1 MFGVGD
7 VVAEHNSLVKNY
19 GAVWFGKLGSPL
31 SAMRVNW
38 LNKQIEQNIP
48 TFLYLVKGNRKK
60 STAYRAQL
68 LLVSRDFPKDK
79 ALIPLYYREKK
90 LLKFMNVWMKIEKI
104 EPIEMEDMSKLKA
117 ISSIYPISETLTKS
131 SSGYFLVH
139 ESNSIF

>member
-1 MFGVGD
+1 MFGVGN
-7 VVAEHNSLVKNY
+7 VVAEHNNLVKEH

-31 SAMRVNW
+31 SVMRVNW

-60 STAYRAQL
+60 STAYRAKL
-68 LLVSRDFPKDK
+68 LFVSRDFPKDK
-79 ALIPLYYREKK
+79 SLIPVYYKEKK
-90 LLKFMNVWMKIEKI
+90 LTGFMKVWMRIGEI
-104 EPIEMEDMSKLKA
+104 EPIEMSEMSSLKA
-117 ISSIYPISETLTKS
+117 ISSINPIAETLSKS